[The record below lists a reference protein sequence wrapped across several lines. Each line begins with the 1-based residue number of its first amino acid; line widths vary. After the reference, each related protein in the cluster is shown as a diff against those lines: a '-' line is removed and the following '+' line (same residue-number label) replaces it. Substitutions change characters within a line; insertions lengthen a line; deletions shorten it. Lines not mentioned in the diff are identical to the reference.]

1 MLNCLSDRRS
11 DHAART
17 AYVLYVLLP
26 SSLPRFTDKV
36 GKWLFS
42 VMQVNGGDQP
52 VATEL
57 I

>member
-52 VATEL
+52 VVTEL